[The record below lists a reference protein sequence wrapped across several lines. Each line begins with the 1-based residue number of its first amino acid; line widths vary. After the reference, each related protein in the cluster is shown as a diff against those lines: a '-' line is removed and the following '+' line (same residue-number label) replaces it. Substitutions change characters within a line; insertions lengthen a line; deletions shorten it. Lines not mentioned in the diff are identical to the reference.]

1 MPESRTAESR
11 TADHTATS
19 AESALEVADLN
30 VRYGRGRARKQVLND
45 VSFDISQGETVG
57 LIGETG
63 SGKSTIA
70 RAVLGLVAPSAGSS
84 VLVAGRQVVGLSS
97 KARRDFRRSGVTQ
110 YVFQDPQRSLDQ
122 DFTVEQSIAEPLN
135 IAGTLGRTAIADAVR
150 EQLQDVQLDPDL
162 LGRFPAELS
171 GGQRQRVAIARALIT
186 KPRLLILDEPVS
198 ALDSANRVRILEL
211 LGRLRLT
218 DVAMLFISHDLGSV
232 AGVSDRTLVLYRG
245 RLVEV
250 NQTSAIINAPQHPYT
265 RLLVGSAPTLSGG
278 SIDRDRRDQLRSDL
292 IPS

>member
-1 MPESRTAESR
+1 MPEPRTAESR
-11 TADHTATS
+11 PAEHTTTS

-30 VRYGRGRARKQVLND
+30 VHYGRGRARKQVLND
-45 VSFDISQGETVG
+45 VSFEISQGETVG

-135 IAGTLGRTAIADAVR
+135 IAGRLGRRSIADAVR

-245 RLVEV
+245 QLVEV